1 MTENEQ
7 GWPEGGAPL
16 DGEAAE
22 GEGDVLA
29 KAVAERDAYLDQL
42 QRSVAEFANYR
53 RRTEQERDRAR
64 EQANAALL
72 RDLLPVLD
80 DLQDGLAHVPAA
92 EQESGFVNGFRLVEQ
107 KFRQVLE
114 RYGIARIESEGAPF
128 DPSLHEAVD
137 FEPGGDTVTA
147 VYRQG
152 YRAGPQ
158 VVRPAMVK
166 VGRKQA

>member
-7 GWPEGGAPL
+7 TWAAADAPL
-16 DGEAAE
+16 DGEAV
-22 GEGDVLA
+22 EGDELA
-29 KAVAERDAYLDQL
+29 RAAAERDAYLDQL

-64 EQANAALL
+64 EQANTALL

-80 DLQDGLAHVPAA
+80 DLQDGLAHAPAN
-92 EQESGFVNGFRLVEQ
+92 EPGGGFVDGVRLVEQ

-114 RYGIARIESEGAPF
+114 RYGVARIESEGAPF

-152 YRAGPQ
+152 YRAGPH

-166 VGRKQA
+166 GGRRQA

>member
-7 GWPEGGAPL
+7 TWAAADAPL
-16 DGEAAE
+16 DGEAV
-22 GEGDVLA
+22 EGDELA
-29 KAVAERDAYLDQL
+29 RAAAERDAYLDQL

-53 RRTEQERDRAR
+53 RRTEQERERAR
-64 EQANAALL
+64 EQANTALL

-80 DLQDGLAHVPAA
+80 DLQDGLSHAPAG
-92 EQESGFVNGFRLVEQ
+92 EPESGFVDGVRLVEQ

-114 RYGIARIESEGAPF
+114 RYGVARIESEGAPF

-152 YRAGPQ
+152 YRAGPH

-166 VGRKQA
+166 VGRRQA